1 MKRTW
6 LAGTVAGMCVTVASV
21 VTGGVPASADV
32 NDCRDGYVC
41 VWGDSNYRGRYLFSA
56 TDVHNVGERMNDL
69 TTSLWNRTGSKVC
82 FFDDASWSG
91 APCCTWPRARG
102 SRMSE
107 MRPMIESPHG
117 IPAKDC
123 PVIPGGSAH
132 GGQRHRS
139 AGSPAAVRDGR
150 EAADQG
156 EGPQAH
162 HRHGRPRLVR
172 PGPVVV
178 LVQLRRVRV
187 AQWAQGAG
195 GRDRGREA
203 ADCGA

>member
-91 APCCTWPRARG
+91 APLLYVAPG
-102 SRMSE
+102 Q
-107 MRPMIESPHG
+107 G
-117 IPAKDC
+117 IPNVGD
-123 PVIPGGSAH
+123 
-132 GGQRHRS
+132 
-139 AGSPAAVRDGR
+139 AAN
-150 EAADQG
+150 
-156 EGPQAH
+156 
-162 HRHGRPRLVR
+162 
-172 PGPVVV
+172 
-178 LVQLRRVRV
+178 
-187 AQWAQGAG
+187 
-195 GRDRGREA
+195 DRITSWHT
-203 ADCGA
+203 C